1 MGLARTTAA
10 FMLAVIMMRPGPV
23 TAAQGEFDI
32 DLKELR
38 HGGANEKPQHHPQ
51 PSPPAS
57 TEIDLRELRRI
68 APPLAAK
75 PAQRKRRVPTAAAPR
90 NVESGRES
98 IHLVQPGEHL
108 FLILMKQYGLSNQAA
123 EQLIPEIMRLNG
135 ITSPKGLKVGQRLRI
150 PLAARDGKSSS
161 ITRAAGP
168 ETGQQTTTT
177 VPDTAP
183 TAPPEPAAP
192 STARSISIMSA
203 PPCKLAHDI
212 LETMGLLTS
221 SSTRIQGAE
230 TVSAASA
237 GRSITIACGLSKAEI
252 YTYERLLARNG
263 KQLVTFDGDE
273 SEDCVVEKLATHLG
287 LEFRKRDPDSAT
299 LPQTYVFAPI
309 GTGSQELQ
317 LTIMPASPPAPST

>member
-38 HGGANEKPQHHPQ
+38 HGGANEKPQYHPQ

-68 APPLAAK
+68 APPLASK
-75 PAQRKRRVPTAAAPR
+75 PAQRKRHVPTAAAPR

-150 PLAARDGKSSS
+150 PLAARDGKNSS
-161 ITRAAGP
+161 IAREARP
-168 ETGQQTTTT
+168 QTGQQTTTT
-177 VPDTAP
+177 LPDTAP
-183 TAPPEPAAP
+183 AAAPEPAAP
-192 STARSISIMSA
+192 PSTVRSISIMSA

-212 LETMGLLTS
+212 LEPMGLLTS

-273 SEDCVVEKLATHLG
+273 SEDCVVEKLSTHLG
-287 LEFRKRDPDSAT
+287 LVFCKRDPDSAT
-299 LPQTYVFAPI
+299 LPQTYVFAPF

-317 LTIMPASPPAPST
+317 LTIMPASPAPST